1 MHRVHPEFPTRFS
14 PCSRKRKTRPSRIPG
29 AFRARLRRPLRRES
43 QYFLATRTFA
53 RTIRSQGPGGFER
66 WNSPPLSD
74 RTLFYKYLSSFES
87 IGGPRLPSDS
97 FSSSPDDPPRP
108 LRLTGFC
115 HLFLLSLF
123 FLFDPLLRP
132 RFLTGF
138 CNPLSLSSFR
148 WKLSRLQRAVFV
160 LANLLYVFRTRICIR
175 NAAAMMSVF
184 AGLCTLLVASVF
196 DVGC

>member
-138 CNPLSLSSFR
+138 CNPPSLSLPFVGSSRGFNVPY
-148 WKLSRLQRAVFV
+148 LFLQIFYTYFV
-160 LANLLYVFRTRICIR
+160 RGF
-175 NAAAMMSVF
+175 
-184 AGLCTLLVASVF
+184 ASVTRPR
-196 DVGC
+196 